1 MTSFYILNS
10 VKMGETPNMV
20 AGLPTDSLALA
31 LLG

>member
-1 MTSFYILNS
+1 MTSLYILSS
-10 VKMGETPNMV
+10 VPMGEAPNMV